1 MSQYI
6 DLEKTT
12 AMVWESPTFQTIP
25 ISFEASSYAFTE
37 DDDPIYR

>member
-1 MSQYI
+1 MNQFI
-6 DLEKTT
+6 DSEKTT
-12 AMVWESPTFQTIP
+12 EMVWQSPTFQTIP